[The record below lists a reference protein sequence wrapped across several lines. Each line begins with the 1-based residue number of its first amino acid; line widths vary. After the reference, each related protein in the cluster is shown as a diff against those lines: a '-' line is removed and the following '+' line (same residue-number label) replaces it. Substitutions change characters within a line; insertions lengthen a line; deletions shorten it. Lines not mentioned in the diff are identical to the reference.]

1 MALDFANNNPAYL
14 CGRLFAALESLQW
27 RASETQLN
35 RTIKDAYFASAVANP
50 ALIFPKLIILAQNH
64 LKKLKNP
71 IYFERLIGGLV
82 DSLQEEFPG
91 TLSLDNQGKFIVG
104 YYQQREAFF
113 NRNDDKQLD
122 DKQLKEEQDNGV
134 K

>member
-1 MALDFANNNPAYL
+1 MQG
-14 CGRLFAALESLQW
+14 C
-27 RASETQLN
+27 
-35 RTIKDAYFASAVANP
+35 
-50 ALIFPKLIILAQNH
+50 
-64 LKKLKNP
+64 
-71 IYFERLIGGLV
+71 
-82 DSLQEEFPG
+82 FPG
-91 TLSLDNQGKFIVG
+91 TLSLEEQGEFIVG